1 MLKWV
6 WLVITIT
13 TSGISFTA
21 YDTNAHGGIQVMLN
35 QAAPISTPTI
45 VPTSVPT
52 PVTTIAPTPVPTF
65 AAGTFWTN
73 GKQIPA
79 LFANSNFGASGPLY
93 QLLPVS
99 PVIASYSA
107 SAVSYYFANN
117 AGDFN
122 VGLVDSNNQQGQYD
136 YRFPIYVASLADPLV
151 TIVGPCVENGGQI
164 HLPALAKQAGG
175 EDHHLGVIEPNGV
188 EYDFWLVTSVPPY
201 VNGSKLV
208 SQGCGSLYLSGANS
222 GPTFIAPGFGFEMAT
237 AGGIALSAGQI
248 YTSELAAGVINH
260 AIAYNLPCESI
271 GWVFPATQQTGTCA
285 NGNGVPLGSRIWWSP
300 TDTATNAMNLPRD
313 VKTILIAMH
322 HYGGYFTDN
331 GNGTSNINGQGGGIG
346 TKVESNQPYWVYGGG
361 VDPALNYVK
370 SSPGWNHIIVSSANL
385 DRWILVTTGAQV
397 DFLHNIKFLD
407 PALTHS

>member
-1 MLKWV
+1 MRGKRR
-6 WLVITIT
+6 TD
-13 TSGISFTA
+13 TSSR
-21 YDTNAHGGIQVMLN
+21 L
-35 QAAPISTPTI
+35 S
-45 VPTSVPT
+45 
-52 PVTTIAPTPVPTF
+52 
-65 AAGTFWTN
+65 
-73 GKQIPA
+73 K
-79 LFANSNFGASGPLY
+79 AS
-93 QLLPVS
+93 
-99 PVIASYSA
+99 
-107 SAVSYYFANN
+107 
-117 AGDFN
+117 
-122 VGLVDSNNQQGQYD
+122 
-136 YRFPIYVASLADPLV
+136 
-151 TIVGPCVENGGQI
+151 
-164 HLPALAKQAGG
+164 
-175 EDHHLGVIEPNGV
+175 NGV